1 MKHSDAPRS
10 EQTTWRGVLIAESLV
25 SDREIWGR
33 VEIQGRST
41 GWLEREGS
49 RGEFTFCNVEVSDDD
64 VDSLMAQVADRLE
77 APGWYFHV
85 EKDRVIKVAY
95 PGRVMEM
102 SADAPE
108 SIRAAREYGVSI
120 GIHPE
125 QLCFERFM
133 GNPFD
138 Q

>member
-1 MKHSDAPRS
+1 MK
-10 EQTTWRGVLIAESLV
+10 WRGVLIAESLV
-25 SDREIWGR
+25 SDGEIWDR
-33 VEIQGRST
+33 IVVQGRSKRR
-41 GWLEREGS
+41 LEREGS
-49 RGEFTFCNVEVSDDD
+49 KGEFTFCNVEVSDAD
-64 VDSLMAQVADRLE
+64 VDSLMEQVAERLGS
-77 APGWYFHV
+77 PGWYFHV
-85 EKDRVIKVAY
+85 EKDRVIKVAF

-102 SADAPE
+102 SEDEPG
-108 SIRAAREYGVSI
+108 SIRTARAYGVAI

>member
-1 MKHSDAPRS
+1 MTVRS
-10 EQTTWRGVLIAESLV
+10 PKWRGVLIPESLK
-25 SDREIWGR
+25 SDRGLWDR
-33 VEIQGRST
+33 VEVTGGTKGR
-41 GWLEREGS
+41 LEREGT
-49 RGEFTFCNVEVSDDD
+49 RGEFTFCHIEVPDEE
-64 VDSLMAQVADRLE
+64 VDALMREVAARLGS
-77 APGWYFHV
+77 PGWYFHV

-102 SADAPE
+102 SEDEPA
-108 SIRAAREYGVSI
+108 SIRVAREYGVSI

>member
-1 MKHSDAPRS
+1 MK
-10 EQTTWRGVLIAESLV
+10 WRGVLIAESLHDAPRIWDLVTV
-25 SDREIWGR
+25 S
-33 VEIQGRST
+33 GRSKQR
-41 GWLEREGS
+41 LEREGS
-49 RGEFTFCNVEVSDDD
+49 RGEFTFCNVEIADKN
-64 VDSLMAQVADRLE
+64 VDALLQMVAERLRS
-77 APGWYFHV
+77 PGWYFHV
-85 EKDRVIKVAY
+85 ERSRVIKVAY

-102 SADAPE
+102 SADDPR
-108 SIRAAREYGVSI
+108 SIQSAREFGISI

>member
-1 MKHSDAPRS
+1 MK
-10 EQTTWRGVLIAESLV
+10 WKGVLIAESLR
-25 SDREIWGR
+25 SDRGIWDR
-33 VEIQGRST
+33 VEVTGRSK
-41 GWLEREGS
+41 GRLESEGA
-49 RGEFTFCNVEVSDDD
+49 RGELTFCNVEVSDDD
-64 VDSLMAQVADRLE
+64 VDSVLEQVAERLE
-77 APGWYFHV
+77 SPGWYFHV
-85 EKDRVIKVAY
+85 ERDRVIKVVY

-102 SADAPE
+102 SEDAPE
-108 SIRAAREYGVSI
+108 SIRAAREYGVSV